1 MLRNYIKIAFRN
13 IWKTKLHSFIT
24 ITGLSAGIACCI
36 LIVLFVK
43 DEWTFDKFHDK
54 ADRIYRAW
62 VFENYGEDEQFF
74 NATTPFP
81 LGPALEENY
90 SEVAAFARYNQ
101 MGQSIQV
108 GVDAYNEVVSVVGS
122 KFFEL
127 FDFEARYGKPTTA
140 LADKNNVIITTS
152 VAKKFYGLENAVGE
166 TLEMDFGNGPRVFTV
181 KAVVKDPPTNSS
193 FQFNI
198 LISDINNTD
207 LFSERAL
214 NSWFNVNAETYVILN
229 PGVDHEQLVSKFPT
243 MVKSI
248 MGEEYE
254 EGTYEIGLQPL
265 TDIHLNTEMPV
276 GIAPVSD
283 PQYAYILS
291 AIALLIL
298 FLGAVNFVTLSISR
312 SINRAKEVGVR
323 KVVGAKRQQ
332 LISQFLSETIVTTL
346 IATLVGLALAYLFL
360 PLFNELSG
368 RTLLLEINVFTLAV
382 VAGLLLII
390 GVVAGSY
397 PALVLSAFRP
407 TQILKGRQ
415 TLGGKNQALRKS
427 LVAVQFVLTIF
438 LISTTLLMKKQLNF
452 IQTKNLGFDKEQLLV
467 SQLNVVGGQGLLD
480 RINLGMEKG
489 DLLKNELNN
498 STAVEGAALAN
509 HTFGS
514 GGWTNVGYTDTND
527 KYRNFDVLV
536 VDDSYIPTMGMEMK
550 EGRNFSDENTSDKR
564 RSIIINEAFKQAYGW
579 ENAVGNRIPGDNFED
594 HEVIGVVNDFNY
606 NSLHGEVTPLI
617 LVMDPVVIAAG
628 IENIGIGSN
637 PIPKLMVRV
646 SGDKV
651 QDAISELETIWNKVA
666 DGEEFQYAFVDETL
680 AAQYRQ
686 EQNLGKIVTIASIL
700 AIVIGCMGLFAL
712 ASLNMENRTKEIS
725 IRKVLGAS
733 EQKILILLSKEYV
746 LLIVIALIISV
757 PITVYFMQDWL
768 SSFAYRIELGAGTFL
783 LTGLLTLAIALLT
796 IAYQALKT
804 AMKQPAETLKY
815 E

>member
-62 VFENYGEDEQFF
+62 VFEDYGEDEQFF
-74 NATTPFP
+74 NTTTPFP
-81 LGPALEENY
+81 LGPAVEENY
-90 SEVAAFARYNQ
+90 NEVAAFARYNQ
-101 MGQSIQV
+101 IGQSIKV
-108 GVDAYNEVVSVVGS
+108 GVDAYNEVVSVVGPR
-122 KFFEL
+122 FFEI
-127 FDFEARYGKPTTA
+127 FDFTAKYGKPTAA
-140 LADKNNVIITTS
+140 LAEKNNAIVTKTT
-152 VAKKFYGLENAVGE
+152 AKKFYGVENAVGE
-166 TLEMDFGNGPRVFTV
+166 TLEMDFGDGPRVFTV
-181 KAVVKDPPTNSS
+181 KAVVNDPPTNSS
-193 FQFNI
+193 FQFGV

-207 LFSERAL
+207 LYSDRAL
-214 NSWFNVNAETYVILN
+214 SSWFNVNAETYVILK
-229 PGVDHEQLVSKFPT
+229 PGVDHEQLVSKFT
-243 MVKSI
+243 AMVKSI

-265 TDIHLNTEMPV
+265 TDIHLNTEMPT

-291 AIALLIL
+291 GIALLIL

-323 KVVGAKRQQ
+323 KVVGARRKQ
-332 LISQFLSETIVTTL
+332 LVTQFLSETIVTTL
-346 IATLVGLALAYLFL
+346 ISTLVGLGLAYLFL

-368 RTLLLEINVFTLAV
+368 RTLLLEINLFTVAV
-382 VAGLLLII
+382 VVGLLLII
-390 GVVAGSY
+390 GVIAGSY

-407 TQILKGRQ
+407 TQILKGREMS
-415 TLGGKNQALRKS
+415 GGKKQGLRKG

-452 IQTKNLGFDKEQLLV
+452 IQNKNLGFDKEQLLV

-489 DLLKNELNN
+489 QLLKNQLEN
-498 STAVEGAALAN
+498 STTVEGSALAN

-536 VDDSYIPTMGMEMK
+536 VDASYIPTMAMEML

-564 RSIIINEAFKQAYGW
+564 RSIIVNEAFAEAYGW
-579 ENAVGNRIPGDNFED
+579 DNAVGKKIPGNNFED

-606 NSLHGEVTPLI
+606 NSLHGEVTPLA
-617 LVMDPVVIAAG
+617 LVMDPMVIAPG

-651 QDAISELETIWNKVA
+651 QAAISELETAWNKVA
-666 DGEEFQYAFVDETL
+666 AGEEFQYSFVDETL

-686 EQNLGKIVTIASIL
+686 EQNLGKIVTMASIL

-746 LLIVIALIISV
+746 MLIGIALVVSV
-757 PITVYFMQDWL
+757 PITIYIMQDWL
-768 SSFAYRIELGAGTFL
+768 SSFAYRIELGVSTFL
-783 LTGLLTLAIALLT
+783 LTGILTLAIALLT
-796 IAYQALKT
+796 IAYQAIKT